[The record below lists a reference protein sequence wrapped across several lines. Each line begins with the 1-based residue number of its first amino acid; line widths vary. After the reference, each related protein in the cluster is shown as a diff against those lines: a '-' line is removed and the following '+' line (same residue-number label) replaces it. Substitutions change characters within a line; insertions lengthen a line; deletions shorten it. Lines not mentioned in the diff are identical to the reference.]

1 MRTHL
6 LAPPLLAVL
15 LAVLLSACAPVGS
28 RELHDV
34 VLVDQDG
41 GTRLRYVYGSA
52 DTLPLDGRDLQL
64 GRIVGE
70 SAEAGPFGVVGA
82 REVDGD
88 PLLRSS
94 LEIEIEPPLRVARIP
109 LTTDLRVVTTRAIP
123 RSFYFDGQRW
133 FELPRDLDA
142 GVTITAV
149 PRPVAAPLRGTAAL
163 TPAEADAVAGGL
175 AADAR
180 PLVVAVL
187 DGEASG
193 GEASD
198 GELADGERDADGG
211 EPAVTDIGTDDAAQ
225 ARIAPRPPGGLDEY
239 RYSAFWVQR
248 SVTTDPDAY
257 RAPARPTLSEVIARG
272 DQGTD
277 PGRDRFVLIE
287 DQDQLRSF
295 WNAVQ
300 ASSFRPEPVPE
311 ADFARETV
319 VGVRLAERPSGGYGI
334 EIVDVRAEEGEL
346 FIDVRL
352 VEPAPDAL
360 ATTVVTTP
368 WTLVRVL
375 GVDASVVWFRDPTDG
390 ALFAVA
396 RAEDAPF

>member
-1 MRTHL
+1 MRTLL
-6 LAPPLLAVL
+6 LAPLFLAVL
-15 LAVLLSACAPVGS
+15 LAACAPVGS

-41 GTRLRYVYGSA
+41 ATRLRYAYGSA
-52 DTLPLDGRDLQL
+52 DTLPLEDRDLQL
-64 GRIVGE
+64 GRIAGE
-70 SAEAGPFGVVGA
+70 SAEDVPFGVAAA
-82 REVDGD
+82 RLVDGD

-94 LEIEIEPPLRVARIP
+94 LEVELEPPLRVARIP
-109 LTTDLRVVTTRAIP
+109 LTTDLLVVTTRAVP

-149 PRPVAAPLRGTAAL
+149 PRPVASPLRGTAAL

-187 DGEASG
+187 DDGASPG
-193 GEASD
+193 GE
-198 GELADGERDADGG
+198 DADGS
-211 EPAVTDIGTDDAAQ
+211 EPVAGDGDAIDAPQ
-225 ARIAPRPPGGLDEY
+225 ARLTPSPPGGLDEY

-287 DQDQLRSF
+287 DQDELRSF

-300 ASSFRPEPVPE
+300 ASSFRPEQVPE
-311 ADFARETV
+311 ADFSRETV
-319 VGVRLAERPSGGYGI
+319 VGIRLAERPSGGYGI
-334 EIVDVRAEEGEL
+334 EIVDVGAEDGEL
-346 FIDVRL
+346 FVDVRL

-368 WTLVRVL
+368 WILVRAL
-375 GVDASVVWFRDPTDG
+375 GVDASVVWFRDPDDG

>member
-6 LAPPLLAVL
+6 LPTLVPTVL
-15 LAVLLSACAPVGS
+15 LAFVLAACAPVGS
-28 RELHDV
+28 RELHEI

-41 GTRLRYVYGSA
+41 ATRLRYVYGSA
-52 DTLPLDGRDLQL
+52 DTLPLEDRDLQL
-64 GRIVGE
+64 GRTAGE
-70 SAEAGPFGVVGA
+70 AAEADPFGVPGA
-82 REVDGD
+82 RLVDGE
-88 PLLRSS
+88 PLLRAS
-94 LEIEIEPPLRVARIP
+94 LEVQLEPPLRVARIP
-109 LTTDLRVVTTRAIP
+109 LTTDLRVATTAPVP

-149 PRPVAAPLRGTAAL
+149 PRPVAAPLRGTAEL

-175 AADAR
+175 AAQQR

-187 DGEASG
+187 GGEASG
-193 GEASD
+193 GDVANDVEAVAGDD
-198 GELADGERDADGG
+198 GALDGAHAGL
-211 EPAVTDIGTDDAAQ
+211 
-225 ARIAPRPPGGLDEY
+225 APRPPGGLDEY

-257 RAPARPTLSEVIARG
+257 RAPARPTLYEVIARG

-277 PGRDRFVLIE
+277 PGRDRFVLVE
-287 DQDQLRSF
+287 DQDELRSF

-300 ASSFRPEPVPE
+300 ASSFQPDPVPE
-311 ADFARETV
+311 ARFERETV
-319 VGVRLAERPSGGYGI
+319 VGIRLTERPSGGYGI
-334 EIVDVRAEEGEL
+334 EVADVRAEDGEL
-346 FIDVRL
+346 FVDVRL
-352 VEPAPDAL
+352 VEPAPDAV
-360 ATTVVTTP
+360 TTAVVTTP
-368 WTLVRVL
+368 WILVRVL
-375 GVDASVVWFRDPTDG
+375 GVDASVVWFRDPDDG

>member
-6 LAPPLLAVL
+6 LPTLVPTVL
-15 LAVLLSACAPVGS
+15 LAFVLAACAPVGS

-41 GTRLRYVYGSA
+41 ATRLRYVYGSA
-52 DTLPLDGRDLQL
+52 DTLPLEDRDLQL
-64 GRIVGE
+64 GRTAGE
-70 SAEAGPFGVVGA
+70 AAEAAAFGVPAA
-82 REVDGD
+82 RLVDGE

-94 LEIEIEPPLRVARIP
+94 LEVELEPPLLVARIP
-109 LTTDLRVVTTRAIP
+109 LTTDLRVVTTRPVP

-142 GVTITAV
+142 GVTVTAV
-149 PRPVAAPLRGTAAL
+149 PRPVATPLRGTAAL

-193 GEASD
+193 GD
-198 GELADGERDADGG
+198 VADGG
-211 EPAVTDIGTDDAAQ
+211 LDAGGGETAASGPDADDAAQ
-225 ARIAPRPPGGLDEY
+225 ARLAPRPPGGLDEY

-257 RAPARPTLSEVIARG
+257 RAPARPTLYEVIARG

-277 PGRDRFVLIE
+277 PGRDRFVLVE
-287 DQDQLRSF
+287 DQDELRSF
-295 WNAVQ
+295 WNTVQ
-300 ASSFRPEPVPE
+300 ASSFRPDPVPE
-311 ADFARETV
+311 ARFERETV

-334 EIVDVRAEEGEL
+334 EIVDVRAEDGEL
-346 FIDVRL
+346 FVDVRL

-368 WTLVRVL
+368 WILVRVL
-375 GVDASVVWFRDPTDG
+375 GVDASVVWFRDPDNG

-396 RAEDAPF
+396 RADDAPF